1 MAYILFCFILEKA
14 KTLIIQNRWYNKVYS
29 CVISNSKGRLHHS
42 CEALPLRYF
51 SYSSKNSIFRRRS
64 IERIFRPL

>member
-29 CVISNSKGRLHHS
+29 CAQLI
-42 CEALPLRYF
+42 
-51 SYSSKNSIFRRRS
+51 KNWYIHRFTKW
-64 IERIFRPL
+64 L